1 MIHDPY
7 LRDMLSSLRSWC
19 RKTESIASAQE
30 LEGFLADE
38 IRQLAL
44 AKAVEQVGE
53 LAGRLLDR
61 WPEFAQANP
70 HLRLVDAYA
79 MRNRLAHGYDR
90 VELKILY
97 LTARES
103 VPELGRQL
111 DDLTGE
117 ANDRP

>member
-1 MIHDPY
+1 MIDDPY
-7 LRDMLSSLRSWC
+7 LRDMVSSLRSWC
-19 RKTESIASAQE
+19 RKAETIASAQE
-30 LEGFLADE
+30 LDGFLADE

-53 LAGRLLDR
+53 LAGRLLER

-70 HLRLVDAYA
+70 ELRLVDAYA

-103 VPELGRQL
+103 VPVLSRQL
-111 DDLTGE
+111 DDLTG
-117 ANDRP
+117 DTSDQP